1 MYTNSFIEFLR
12 QYFENETHEADIIC
26 LENNVRLSPL
36 GPSTSQSVDIQFIAV
51 KEKLHTI
58 DLVQLVD
65 QDTGFVTNLR
75 HVLEVYVEQQ
85 LNISAA

>member
-1 MYTNSFIEFLR
+1 
-12 QYFENETHEADIIC
+12 

-36 GPSTSQSVDIQFIAV
+36 GPSTSQSVDILFIAV

-75 HVLEVYVEQQ
+75 HVLEVFVEQ
-85 LNISAA
+85 LK

>member
-1 MYTNSFIEFLR
+1 M
-12 QYFENETHEADIIC
+12 
-26 LENNVRLSPL
+26 
-36 GPSTSQSVDIQFIAV
+36 DIQFIAV

-75 HVLEVYVEQQ
+75 HVLEVFVEQQ
-85 LNISAA
+85 YQHQQPEK